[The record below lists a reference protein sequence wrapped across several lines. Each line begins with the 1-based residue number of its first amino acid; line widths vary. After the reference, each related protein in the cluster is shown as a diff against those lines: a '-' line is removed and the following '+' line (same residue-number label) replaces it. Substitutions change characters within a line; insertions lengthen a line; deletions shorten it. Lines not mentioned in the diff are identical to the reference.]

1 MKHGA
6 SISSCCSAPT
16 AAINGSFDRIGG
28 GGEGGRIAMAA
39 IEWVGRWALSF
50 DLADCFKGSLAV
62 VE

>member
-1 MKHGA
+1 MHQQQQLMVLL
-6 SISSCCSAPT
+6 I
-16 AAINGSFDRIGG
+16 GSGG
-28 GGEGGRIAMAA
+28 GGGGRIAMAA